1 MLFTIPASGATAC
14 VTDGDQRVN
23 EELGEETETQLRRRL
38 HGEQRS
44 ELLERQR
51 SNSESYDKAI
61 LTLSSGALGLSLTFI
76 KDLLPA
82 SRQPVWTNLLYWSWG
97 LLTGAIIITV
107 VSFLLSSAAINQAL
121 NQITEYYLNGN
132 ESAFTRT
139 KLSWAVDASNYISGG
154 LFVAGIL
161 VTVLF
166 VSINFSEVRSMKT
179 SKTDMVNLS
188 GGHAVPNMQKVAT
201 GDLKRGQAIPQMQ
214 QVIPDSA
221 ATTSPGSSATS
232 AATAPQKAVQ
242 PVGQSATQPEK

>member
-1 MLFTIPASGATAC
+1 MN
-14 VTDGDQRVN
+14 D
-23 EELGEETETQLRRRL
+23 ELGEETESQQRRRL

-82 SRQPVWTNLLYWSWG
+82 SRQPVWTTLLYWSWG
-97 LLTGAIIITV
+97 LLTAAIIITV

-132 ESAFTRT
+132 EGAFART

-154 LFVAGIL
+154 LFVAGVL

-166 VSINFSEVRSMKT
+166 VSINFSEVRSMKA
-179 SKTDMVNLS
+179 SKTDTVNLS
-188 GGHAVPNMQKVAT
+188 GGHAVPNMQRVAT
-201 GDLKRGQAIPQMQ
+201 GDLKRGQTIPQMQ

-221 ATTSPGSSATS
+221 ATASPGSPGTS
-232 AATAPQKAVQ
+232 AATTAQGAVQ
-242 PVGQSATQPEK
+242 PVGQSATQPNK